1 MNSIFSKKTK
11 EESTT
16 YDTMSSLS
24 HTKWNC
30 KYHIVF
36 TPKYRRKIFYGQK
49 RLEIG
54 KILRDISDWQGVKI
68 IEAEVCPDHVHMF
81 VEIPPKLSVSK
92 YMGILKGKSSLII
105 FQRWSNLKYKFGQRS
120 LSKYMGIL
128 KGKSSLIIFQRWSN
142 LKYKFGQRSFW
153 CRGYYVDTVGKNAK
167 RIAEYVRNQLKE
179 DMMYDQISIK
189 EYKDPFNG

>member
-1 MNSIFSKKTK
+1 MKDKNSLAHSA
-11 EESTT
+11 
-16 YDTMSSLS
+16 
-24 HTKWNC
+24 WNC

-36 TPKYRRKIFYGQK
+36 APKYRRM
-49 RLEIG
+49 EIYG
-54 KILRDISDWQGVKI
+54 KIRKDIGVIIRRLCEQKGIEI
-68 IEAEVCPDHVHMF
+68 IEAELCPDHIHMF
-81 VEIPPKLSVSK
+81 VSIPPKLSVSK
-92 YMGILKGKSSLII
+92 
-105 FQRWSNLKYKFGQRS
+105 F
-120 LSKYMGIL
+120 MGIL

-167 RIAEYVRNQLKE
+167 VIAEYVRNQLQE

>member
-16 YDTMSSLS
+16 YDTISSLS

-54 KILRDISDWQGVKI
+54 KILRDISEWQEVKI

-105 FQRWSNLKYKFGQRS
+105 FQRWSNLKYKFD
-120 LSKYMGIL
+120 
-128 KGKSSLIIFQRWSN
+128 
-142 LKYKFGQRSFW
+142 QRSFW

-167 RIAEYVRNQLKE
+167 RIAEYVRNQLQE

-189 EYKDPFNG
+189 EYKGAVKKVSCYFIFD